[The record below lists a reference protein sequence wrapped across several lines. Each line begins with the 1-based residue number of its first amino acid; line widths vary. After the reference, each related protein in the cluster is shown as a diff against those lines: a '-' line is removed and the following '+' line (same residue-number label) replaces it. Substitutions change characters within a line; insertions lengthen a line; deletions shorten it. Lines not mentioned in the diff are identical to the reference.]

1 MTRSGGVE
9 VLSPAVAR
17 AARAYTGLTLAGLAR
32 AAGVAYRTAFKLEK
46 GGNISDESLAR
57 IVDVYRRCGIVLKHD
72 RSGAVSAMEF
82 GPRPDGRT
90 F

>member
-1 MTRSGGVE
+1 ME
-9 VLSPAVAR
+9 VLNPSIAR
-17 AARAYTGLTLAGLAR
+17 AARAYTGLTLAQLAGG
-32 AAGVAYRTAFKLEK
+32 AGVAYRTAFKLEK

-57 IVDVYRRCGIVLKHD
+57 IVEVYRRCGIVLLYDK
-72 RSGAVSAMEF
+72 SGMVTGMKF